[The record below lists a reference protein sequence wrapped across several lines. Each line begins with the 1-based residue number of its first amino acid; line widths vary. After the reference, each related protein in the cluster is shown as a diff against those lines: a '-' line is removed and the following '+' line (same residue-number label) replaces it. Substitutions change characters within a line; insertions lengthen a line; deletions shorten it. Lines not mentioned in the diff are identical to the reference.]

1 MPKRTDISS
10 ILIIGSGPIVIGQAC
25 EFDYSGAQA
34 CKALK
39 AEGYRVV
46 LVNSNPAT
54 IMTDP
59 QMADA
64 TYVEPLTVD
73 LLEKIIAEERPD
85 ALLPTVGGQTGLN
98 LAVALAEQGILE
110 RRGVELIGANLRAM
124 QVAEDRDL
132 FKKAMSAAGLES
144 PRSRIAHSL
153 EEAHHIFS
161 TVIGRFPIFIRP
173 SFTLGGSGAGT
184 VFTPEEFDEKV
195 AWGLRESP
203 VHTVLV
209 EESLIGWKEYELEV
223 MRDRADNFVVVCSI
237 ENLDPMGVH
246 TGDSI
251 TVAPA
256 QTLTDKEYQRLR
268 DQARLVMRAVGVETG
283 GSNVQFA
290 VDPESGRV
298 VVIEMNPRVSR
309 SSALASKAT
318 GFPIAKLAAKLAVG
332 YTLDELKND
341 ITQETVAAF
350 EPSIDYVVVKIPRW
364 AFEKFPGVDRELGPQ
379 MKSVGEVMAI
389 GRTFKEALQKGVRSL
404 EIGRD
409 GLGPLARDEEGQL
422 KGYPPDTSS
431 TDLLHLPNRDR
442 LFAVFERL
450 LQAERE
456 CPLPSDQAADDS
468 ALQECSEI
476 YDPWF
481 VAQMQELARFQV
493 GVERRKASEEEG
505 EKSTR
510 QEENLSRSS
519 PLDAWTLRQAKR
531 MGFSDAQLARIL
543 NEAAVAHSTTAAAAG
558 HDAPAANHTPA
569 TESSIRAL
577 RHRLGVLPT
586 YHQVDTCAAEF
597 TAFTP
602 YLYSSYESEGEAPPT
617 TRDKVIILGGGPNR
631 IGQGIEF
638 DYCCCHASFALQEM
652 GYETVMINCNPETV
666 STDYD
671 TSDRLYFE
679 PLTLEDVLNI
689 YRREAAD
696 APDVKV
702 LVQYGGQTPLNLAA
716 GLQAAG
722 VPILGT
728 QPDAI
733 ELAEDRER
741 FSALLAELEIP
752 APANGIAHT
761 AEQAL
766 AIANRIGYP
775 LVVRPSYVLGG
786 RAMAIVDDE
795 ESLYHYMSYAVNVDA
810 EMTAG
815 GQFDLSNAPS
825 RRDVGASKVAILV
838 DQFLE
843 DAYEVDVDAIA
854 DGEQVVIGGILQ
866 HIEEAGVHSG
876 DSACVL
882 PPYKISGYHLNII
895 REYTEKLGLALGVRG
910 LMNVQYAIK
919 DDVVYVLEVNPRA
932 SRTVPFVSK
941 ATGVPLAKLAAWV
954 MAGKSLAEV
963 GLLAEPGVKGFFVK
977 EAVLPWKKF
986 SGADT
991 LLGPEMR
998 STGEVMGHAQNFG
1011 HAFAKS
1017 QLGADYPL
1025 PTDGG
1030 VLITVNDY
1038 DKGAALKLARDFD
1051 RMGFSLYATSGTAAL
1066 IQRVGLPVT
1075 VLSKAATTEERREQ
1089 PPLLHVPA
1097 PTGTY
1102 TTLDAMRDGKIHLI
1116 INTPLGPNSRSDGQK
1131 IRTLATRMEIPLITT
1146 LSAAQAAVNGIRA
1159 MMDAELN
1166 VRSLQAYYGEYG

>member
-1 MPKRTDISS
+1 M
-10 ILIIGSGPIVIGQAC
+10 
-25 EFDYSGAQA
+25 
-34 CKALK
+34 
-39 AEGYRVV
+39 

-59 QMADA
+59 EMADA

-73 LLEKIIAEERPD
+73 LLEKIIAKERPD

-98 LAVALAEQGILE
+98 LSVALAEQGILD
-110 RRGVELIGANLRAM
+110 RYGVELIGANLRAM

-132 FKKAMSAAGLES
+132 FKQAMSEAGLES
-144 PRSRIAHSL
+144 PLSRIAHSL
-153 EEAHHIFS
+153 EEAREIFE

-195 AWGLRESP
+195 AWGLQESP

-251 TVAPA
+251 TVAPS

-268 DQARLVMRAVGVETG
+268 DQARLVMREVGVETG

-290 VDPESGRV
+290 VDPASGRV

-318 GFPIAKLAAKLAVG
+318 GFPIAKLAAKVAVG
-332 YTLDELKND
+332 YTLDELRND

-409 GLGPLARDEEGQL
+409 GLGPLPRDNDGQL
-422 KGYPPDTSS
+422 KGYAPGTSA
-431 TDLLHLPNRDR
+431 TDLLRVPNRDR
-442 LFAVFERL
+442 LFAMFERL

-456 CPLPSDQAADDS
+456 CPVPSEPSADDRQAGDA
-468 ALQECSEI
+468 ALRECSEI

-481 VAQMQELARFQV
+481 VAQMQEIVRLQITIEQAGQ
-493 GVERRKASEEEG
+493 
-505 EKSTR
+505 
-510 QEENLSRSS
+510 
-519 PLDAWTLRQAKR
+519 LDGWTLRQAKR
-531 MGFSDAQLARIL
+531 MGFSDAQIARIVS
-543 NEAAVAHSTTAAAAG
+543 EAPGHSATVG
-558 HDAPAANHTPA
+558 EGPQV
-569 TESSIRAL
+569 TESDIRTL

-597 TAFTP
+597 AAFTP
-602 YLYSSYESEGEAPPT
+602 YLYSSYESESEAPPT
-617 TRDKVIILGGGPNR
+617 GRDKVIILGGGPNR

-652 GYETVMINCNPETV
+652 GFETVMINCNPETV

-679 PLTLEDVLNI
+679 PLTLEDVLHI
-689 YRREAAD
+689 YQREAEGASQ
-696 APDVKV
+696 VKA

-728 QPDAI
+728 QPEAI
-733 ELAEDRER
+733 ELAEDRES
-741 FSALLAELEIP
+741 FSALLAELDIP
-752 APANGIAHT
+752 APDNGIAHST
-761 AEQAL
+761 EQAL
-766 AIANRIGYP
+766 SIAARIGYP

-795 ESLYHYMSYAVNVDA
+795 ESLRHYMAYAVDVDT
-810 EMTAG
+810 EMTTS
-815 GQFDLSNAPS
+815 GQE
-825 RRDVGASKVAILV
+825 VAILV
-838 DQFLE
+838 DEFLE

-854 DGEQVVIGGILQ
+854 DGERVVIGGILQ
-866 HIEEAGVHSG
+866 HIEEAGIHSG

-882 PPYKISGYHLNII
+882 PPYKISGYHLSII

-919 DDVVYVLEVNPRA
+919 DDVVYVIEVNPRA

-941 ATGVPLAKLAAWV
+941 ATGVPLAKLAARV

-963 GLLAEPGVKGFFVK
+963 GLLEEPEVQGFFVK

-998 STGEVMGHAQNFG
+998 STGEVMGHAHNFG

-1017 QLGADYPL
+1017 QLGADHRL

-1038 DKGAALKLARDFD
+1038 DKGAALKLARDFS
-1051 RMGFSLYATSGTAAL
+1051 RMGFDLYATSGTAAL
-1066 IQRVGLPVT
+1066 IQRVGLPVD
-1075 VLSKAATTEERREQ
+1075 VLSKAATAEASHPSQ
-1089 PPLLHVPA
+1089 DSGP
-1097 PTGTY
+1097 Y
-1102 TTLDAMRDGKIHLI
+1102 TTLDAMRDGKIGLI
-1116 INTPLGPNSRSDGQK
+1116 INTPLGPHSRADGQR

-1146 LSAAQAAVNGIRA
+1146 LSAAQAAVSGIRA
-1159 MMDAELN
+1159 VMAAELS
-1166 VRSLQAYYGEYG
+1166 VRSLQAHYERGRG